1 MRNASIFQL
10 VVVALIALGLGGAA
24 SAQVCQNTCSAA
36 ISGPKQG
43 VHTQFEGGADAI
55 LWPPNHKL
63 DTILITAENDQGDSC
78 NVTITST
85 TQDEPVTGSGS
96 GNTSPDAANC
106 DNSCGTDANS
116 ACIDLRAERSGS
128 LKDGRFYHVNFNMDD
143 PDCPTTPAM
152 DAAIVLVPHDQG
164 VAHLGTW
171 IDGPQAFMSTTEAC
185 QP

>member
-1 MRNASIFQL
+1 MRRLPQL
-10 VVVALIALGLGGAA
+10 AAVAVIATGFAGAA
-24 SAQVCQNTCSAA
+24 SAQVCQNTCVAA
-36 ISGPKQG
+36 IDGPKQG

-63 DTILITAENDQGDSC
+63 RTVAITAENEQGDPC

-85 TQDEPVTGSGS
+85 TQDEPTTGEGS

-116 ACIDLRAERSGS
+116 ACIDLRGERSGS
-128 LKDGRFYHVNFNMDD
+128 LKDGRFYHVNFTMDD
-143 PDCPTTPAM
+143 PDCALMAAM
-152 DAAIVLVPHDQG
+152 DTAVILVPHDQG
-164 VAHLGTW
+164 VAHTGMW
-171 IDGPQAFMSTTEAC
+171 IDGPQIYASTTEAC